1 LENYLL
7 QSLRI
12 CGKLESGVSA
22 RTVASQGIVNEK
34 HGMTGLA
41 LGTEPVP
48 GRKEA
53 VPAIF
58 QEV

>member
-1 LENYLL
+1 M
-7 QSLRI
+7 
-12 CGKLESGVSA
+12 
-22 RTVASQGIVNEK
+22 VASQGIVNEK
-34 HGMTGLA
+34 HRMTGPA
-41 LGTEPVP
+41 LRTEPVP